1 MSKVNSQDLVNYLMQ
16 FQGTPYVW
24 GGNSLTSG
32 IDCSGLIQQ
41 GFKHF
46 GISLPRTTYDMIGQG
61 SAVNANGLRVG
72 DLVFFD
78 TDPKVAGPDHVGIY
92 IGNGKMLQA
101 PHTGTNVQVTDMTTS
116 YWMDKFMGGRRIDGT
131 YTTGA
136 KGSDLATSSDQTKLS
151 PAEMASNYGWS
162 YAFLE
167 SNPELSKLFTQAVQ
181 GNWTTDKFQASLRDT
196 KWFKTTSDTAR
207 QVQLQQKT
215 DPATYQASLDATQ
228 LQVKELAAQ
237 MGAAI
242 PAGKLKGIA
251 QNVLSAGL
259 QEDGIRNVLGKYIT
273 FTKGTL
279 TGEAGMHEYT
289 MKQYAASQGINI
301 SDQAIKNQAQL
312 VVRKLATTQDFE
324 DQVKQQA
331 VSAYPGYADQ
341 LNGGQT
347 MDQIASPYMQ
357 TMAQELDLPTTSIS
371 LQDPTI
377 KSALNGL
384 NEKGQPTGKTLLDFT
399 TQLRQDPRWA
409 KTQGAQDQA
418 MSVGK
423 KVLGDMGMI

>member
-16 FQGTPYVW
+16 FQGTPYQW
-24 GGNSLTSG
+24 GGNSLSTG
-32 IDCSGLIQQ
+32 VDCSGLIQQ

-61 SAVNANGLRVG
+61 SAVNAKGLRVG

-181 GNWTTDKFQASLRDT
+181 GNWTADKFQASLRDT

-312 VVRKLATTQDFE
+312 VVRKLATTKDFE

-331 VSAYPGYADQ
+331 ISAYPGYADQ

>member
-1 MSKVNSQDLVNYLMQ
+1 
-16 FQGTPYVW
+16 
-24 GGNSLTSG
+24 
-32 IDCSGLIQQ
+32 
-41 GFKHF
+41 
-46 GISLPRTTYDMIGQG
+46 
-61 SAVNANGLRVG
+61 
-72 DLVFFD
+72 
-78 TDPKVAGPDHVGIY
+78 
-92 IGNGKMLQA
+92 
-101 PHTGTNVQVTDMTTS
+101 
-116 YWMDKFMGGRRIDGT
+116 
-131 YTTGA
+131 
-136 KGSDLATSSDQTKLS
+136 
-151 PAEMASNYGWS
+151 
-162 YAFLE
+162 
-167 SNPELSKLFTQAVQ
+167 
-181 GNWTTDKFQASLRDT
+181 
-196 KWFKTTSDTAR
+196 
-207 QVQLQQKT
+207 
-215 DPATYQASLDATQ
+215 
-228 LQVKELAAQ
+228 
-237 MGAAI
+237 
-242 PAGKLKGIA
+242 
-251 QNVLSAGL
+251 
-259 QEDGIRNVLGKYIT
+259 
-273 FTKGTL
+273 
-279 TGEAGMHEYT
+279 MHEYT